1 MSEKQV
7 MIKLLEKMPED
18 VTLDDIVEF
27 INLIYELKNRIDNFD
42 ERKSLTTDLLKE
54 NIKLW

>member
-42 ERKSLTTDLLKE
+42 ENKSLTTDLLKE